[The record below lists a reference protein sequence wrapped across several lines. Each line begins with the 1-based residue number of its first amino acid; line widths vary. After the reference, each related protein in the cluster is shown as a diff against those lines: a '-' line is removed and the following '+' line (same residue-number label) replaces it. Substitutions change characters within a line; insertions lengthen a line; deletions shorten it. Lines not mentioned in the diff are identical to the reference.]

1 MEELSRRADEK
12 TRTVFELDQKIT
24 QDLRASGAAPHTLR
38 QSLQTDVDARS
49 EFSAQTQES
58 EVQMDENILDF
69 KVEDAEFDPES
80 ISVVPSVQMSKDE
93 IKRQFITVVT
103 VDFYNHSTE
112 TT

>member
-1 MEELSRRADEK
+1 M
-12 TRTVFELDQKIT
+12 
-24 QDLRASGAAPHTLR
+24 
-38 QSLQTDVDARS
+38 QTDVDARS

-58 EVQMDENILDF
+58 EVQVDENILDF
-69 KVEDAEFDPES
+69 KVEDAEFDPEA
-80 ISVVPSVQMSKDE
+80 IAGVPSVQMSKDE